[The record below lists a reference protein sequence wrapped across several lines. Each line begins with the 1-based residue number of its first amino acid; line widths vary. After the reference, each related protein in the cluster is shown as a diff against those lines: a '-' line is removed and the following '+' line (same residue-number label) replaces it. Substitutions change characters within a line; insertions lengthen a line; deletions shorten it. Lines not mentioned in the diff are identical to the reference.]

1 MAEKD
6 KPWEDE
12 EKLRRLYRNEGLSCN
27 EVGQRLGCSRSTI
40 QRKLEKYDIEKRE
53 SGGGGLYDEHPWR
66 DESLLRELYHDRE
79 LFASEIALELGCSQT
94 VVRDW
99 LKKYDIPDESLRADA
114 GKRRR
119 KIHPSFAIDDGGYF
133 VAQAHHPE
141 RAVREQVYIHRLC
154 IVAWSG
160 FEALGERVVHHQNH
174 IPWDNRPSN
183 LELLDESEHG
193 RLHAID
199 RWHGGGT

>member
-12 EKLRRLYRNEGLSCN
+12 EKLRSLYSNERLSCT

-40 QRKLEKYDIEKRE
+40 QRKLEKYGIEKRE
-53 SGGGGLYDEHPWR
+53 PGGGWLHDEHPWR
-66 DESLLRELYHDRE
+66 DESLLRELYHDRG
-79 LFASEIALELGCSQT
+79 LFASEIASELGCSHT
-94 VVRDW
+94 VARNW
-99 LKKYDIPDESLRADA
+99 LKKYDIPDESLQADA
-114 GKRRR
+114 CKRRR
-119 KIHPSFAIDDGGYF
+119 KTHPLFLIDDGGYF
-133 VAQAHHPE
+133 VARAHHPE
-141 RAVREQVYIHRLC
+141 RAAPEQVYIHRLC
-154 IVAWSG
+154 VVAWSG
-160 FEALGERVVHHQNH
+160 FESLGECVVHHQNH

-199 RWHGGGT
+199 RWHGGST